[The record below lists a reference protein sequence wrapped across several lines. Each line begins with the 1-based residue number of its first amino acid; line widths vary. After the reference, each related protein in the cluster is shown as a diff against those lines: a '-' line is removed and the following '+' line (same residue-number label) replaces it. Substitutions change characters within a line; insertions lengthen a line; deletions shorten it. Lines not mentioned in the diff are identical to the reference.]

1 MIIFFLFPLPGDF
14 CKVESQFHLNF
25 TMGLTSSQMD
35 NIVSAESTKTTI
47 SNNVENDSILG
58 QNLLTFL
65 NEMRSLPQ
73 ESKDCQQF
81 VEKWINSSI
90 LDPSLWSS
98 NKNTLSMSNEDYSLL
113 PELAKRINHLLD
125 YVNFND
131 ARNNHAL
138 FVSIMEYI
146 KQHLEPRGWMI
157 FSKSSKSCLNPE
169 YVNFYLTWMHNG
181 VIVKGFW
188 SMTVPIRDVEKFGL
202 KI

>member
-1 MIIFFLFPLPGDF
+1 MIIFFLFSNDF
-14 CKVESQFHLNF
+14 AKFNHNF
-25 TMGLTSSQMD
+25 ISIFAMGLTSSQMD

-47 SNNVENDSILG
+47 SNDVENETVLA

-98 NKNTLSMSNEDYSLL
+98 NKNTLSMSDEDYSLL
-113 PELAKRINHLLD
+113 PELAKRINYLLD
-125 YVNFND
+125 YMNFND

-146 KQHLEPRGWMI
+146 KQHLEPLGWMI

-169 YVNFYLTWMHNG
+169 YLNFYLTWMQDG

-188 SMTVPIRDVEKFGL
+188 SMTVPICDVEKFGL